1 MRIILM
7 GEDCRTCG
15 ETVSRDDNFCPR
27 CGAAQPWMPRVWHM
41 AVFAL
46 VALIGGG
53 AITAP
58 QWLVKLFRF

>member
-15 ETVSRDDNFCPR
+15 ETVSREDNFCPR
-27 CGAAQPWMPRVWHM
+27 CGAAQPLMPRVWHM

-46 VALIGGG
+46 AALIGGG
-53 AITAP
+53 VFAAP
-58 QWLVKLFRF
+58 QWVVNLLRF